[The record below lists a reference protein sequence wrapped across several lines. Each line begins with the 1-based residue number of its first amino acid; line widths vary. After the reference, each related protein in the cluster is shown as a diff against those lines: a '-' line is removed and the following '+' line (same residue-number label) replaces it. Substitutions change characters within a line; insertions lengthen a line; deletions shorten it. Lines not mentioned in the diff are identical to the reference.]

1 MQTRPSRSWVIRGC
15 SYWGSWGRAQRLV
28 GSWRHGD
35 ISRHRTLLRLT
46 KVAHEDDEQSNTNKA
61 LLAYFYDAQKDDSS
75 SKFTAEIIVSGNP
88 IGLVV
93 TWAVAKAQGN
103 EVAGYRNAN
112 NTPSVLIL
120 LAVNESHVEPRNDDS
135 SGCSSESEAVV
146 NSDEESVNFEKV
158 YSPNDGAPAPPAP
171 TSALLPPLP
180 MADDESSPHE
190 PARKRAATQQPS
202 APSPEPAAPK
212 VPTAPTQ
219 EEALGASP
227 AARAPALAFQDDA

>member
-1 MQTRPSRSWVIRGC
+1 M
-15 SYWGSWGRAQRLV
+15 
-28 GSWRHGD
+28 
-35 ISRHRTLLRLT
+35 
-46 KVAHEDDEQSNTNKA
+46 
-61 LLAYFYDAQKDDSS
+61 
-75 SKFTAEIIVSGNP
+75 
-88 IGLVV
+88 
-93 TWAVAKAQGN
+93 AKAQGN

-219 EEALGASP
+219 EEALAALPLPLVHPRLPFKMTPNPLPAASVATMEVQGAEGATASP
-227 AARAPALAFQDDA
+227 KTPLERTRMATKNKKGSSASGGGGGGQRDGCESGGSGGGGGRTSSA

>member
-1 MQTRPSRSWVIRGC
+1 MKVTLSRATTTR
-15 SYWGSWGRAQRLV
+15 Q
-28 GSWRHGD
+28 
-35 ISRHRTLLRLT
+35 
-46 KVAHEDDEQSNTNKA
+46 
-61 LLAYFYDAQKDDSS
+61 
-75 SKFTAEIIVSGNP
+75 
-88 IGLVV
+88 
-93 TWAVAKAQGN
+93 
-103 EVAGYRNAN
+103 
-112 NTPSVLIL
+112 
-120 LAVNESHVEPRNDDS
+120 
-135 SGCSSESEAVV
+135 GCSSESEAVV